1 MEAHNSPHT
10 GALTATRITVRLVQI
25 GRGPLSGKVT
35 MFDPVR
41 RVDEWMADPLR
52 RFQASLGMIMLVA
65 TVGVL
70 GYMLLEGMAALDALY
85 MTVIT
90 LTTVGFR
97 EVTDLSTMGRVF
109 TIILILTG
117 VVAVAWAARNAA
129 EVVLGESLW
138 ITVRRQRMEA
148 RIRALEEHYI
158 LCGHGRIGQQIAR
171 DLEAR
176 GEAFVVVDQE
186 PEKAEVLREE
196 GYLYLVGDATDE
208 AILEEAGVSRA
219 KGLVA
224 TLNSDADNVLSV
236 LTARGLNQDLLVV
249 ARASNEASISK
260 LRRAGADRV
269 VSPYVIG
276 GHRLALAL
284 LRPSVDDFLNQL
296 FHFGEDLDV
305 DIGQLTVE
313 EGAPLAGQTIAG
325 SDLRRKWGLT
335 VLGIVSAD
343 GELNMTPSSDHRLQ
357 AGETLIVI
365 GARNAIY
372 ELEEAHLSE
381 I

>member
-1 MEAHNSPHT
+1 M
-10 GALTATRITVRLVQI
+10 LD
-25 GRGPLSGKVT
+25 PL
-35 MFDPVR
+35 R
-41 RVDEWMADPLR
+41 RVDDWMADPLT
-52 RFQASLGMIMLVA
+52 RFQVSLGMILLVA
-65 TVGVL
+65 TVGVV
-70 GYMLLEGMAALDALY
+70 GYVLLEGMSALDALY

-90 LTTVGFR
+90 LTTVGFG
-97 EVTDLSTMGRVF
+97 EVTDLSVTGRVF
-109 TIILILTG
+109 TIVLILTG
-117 VVAVAWAARNAA
+117 VITVAWAARNAA

-158 LCGHGRIGQQIAR
+158 LCGYGRIGQQIAR

-176 GEAFVVVDQE
+176 GEMFVVVDQLT
-186 PEKAEVLREE
+186 EKAEDLREA

-208 AILEEAGVSRA
+208 EVLEEAGVRRA

-236 LTARGLNQDLLVV
+236 LTARGLNQNLLVV
-249 ARASNEASISK
+249 ARASNEASINK

-305 DIGQLTVE
+305 DIGQMTVE
-313 EGAPLAGQTIAG
+313 EGSPLAGQTIAG
-325 SDLRRKWGLT
+325 SDLRRQWGLT
-335 VLGIVSAD
+335 VLGIISPQ
-343 GELNMTPSSDHRLQ
+343 GELDMTPSGEHSLQ

-381 I
+381 V